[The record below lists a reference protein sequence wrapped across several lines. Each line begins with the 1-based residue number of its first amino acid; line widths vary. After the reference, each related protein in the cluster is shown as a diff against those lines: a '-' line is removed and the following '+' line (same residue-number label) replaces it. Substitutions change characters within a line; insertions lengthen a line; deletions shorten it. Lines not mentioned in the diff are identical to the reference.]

1 MKTLAKILLAIL
13 ALFALGGIGGYFYFR
28 QQFQAPANQ
37 LTVSQ
42 LPAVTRFMWRA
53 DTTGAHIT
61 PHAVLLVP
69 VTLPRCSRTCYLQ
82 FDTGAPYSLLYS
94 HALTALQAR
103 CPAAGPALKFQVAT
117 LENFQF
123 AIGQG
128 QVMARSIRI
137 REMGTR
143 TLPADSTVPFVIGT
157 LGTDVLD
164 GRVLV
169 IDYARQ
175 RFELR
180 ADVPDS
186 LARRATFAPLSF
198 EQRRV
203 LLSAGLQGADK
214 QLLFDSG
221 SSAFA
226 LLTSQASWQE
236 LARPDAPDQVT
247 PVNSWGKT
255 LMAHTVP
262 TAARL
267 QIGVTALPLRT
278 VTYIDGTTFMQRTLM
293 RFSGMGGMLG
303 NEVFSRHT
311 LILDVKGGRFGVVL
325 RRGVNQ

>member
-1 MKTLAKILLAIL
+1 MKVLFKVLLAIF
-13 ALFALGGIGGYFYFR
+13 ALFVLAGIGGYFYFR

-42 LPAVTRFMWRA
+42 LPATTRFAWRA
-53 DTTGAHIT
+53 DTTATRIT

-69 VTLPRCSRTCYLQ
+69 ILLPNCPRTCYLQ
-82 FDTGAPYSLLYS
+82 FDTGAPYTLLYS
-94 HALTALQAR
+94 HALAALQASY
-103 CPAAGPALKFQVAT
+103 PAASPALKPQAGA
-117 LENFQF
+117 LQNFPF
-123 AIGQG
+123 TIGQG
-128 QVMARSIRI
+128 QVAARTIRV
-137 REMGTR
+137 REMGAR
-143 TLPADSTVPFVIGT
+143 TLPADSTAPFVIGT
-157 LGTDVLD
+157 LGTDLLE

-180 ADVPDS
+180 TDVPDS
-186 LARRATFAPLSF
+186 LARRAVFAPLAF

-203 LLSAGLQGADK
+203 LLSAGLQGTDK

-236 LARPDAPDQVT
+236 LAQPGAPDQVT

-255 LMAHTVP
+255 LTAHTAP

-267 QIGVTALPLRT
+267 QIGATALPLGT

-303 NEVFSRHT
+303 NKVFSQHT
-311 LILDVKGGRFGVVL
+311 LILDVKGGRFGVVVAP
-325 RRGVNQ
+325 RR

>member
-1 MKTLAKILLAIL
+1 MKILSKILLAIF
-13 ALFALGGIGGYFYFR
+13 ALFVLSGIGGYFHFR
-28 QQFQAPANQ
+28 KQFQAPANQ

-42 LPAVTRFMWRA
+42 LPATARFAWRA
-53 DTTGAHIT
+53 DTTGSHIT

-69 VTLPRCSRTCYLQ
+69 VTLPHCPRTCYLQ

-94 HALTALQAR
+94 HALAALQAR
-103 CPAAGPALKFQVAT
+103 YPAAGPALQPQADA
-117 LENFQF
+117 LQNFQF

-128 QVMARSIRI
+128 LVAARSIRV
-137 REMGTR
+137 RQMGAR
-143 TLPADSTVPFVIGT
+143 TLPADSTAPFVIGT

-164 GRVLV
+164 GRVLI
-169 IDYARQ
+169 IDYAQQ

-186 LARRATFAPLSF
+186 LARRAVFGPLDF

-203 LLSAGLQGADK
+203 LLNAGLQGTEK

-226 LLTSQASWQE
+226 LLTSQSSWQE
-236 LARPDAPDQVT
+236 LARPGAPDQVT

-255 LMAHTVP
+255 LTAHTVP

-267 QIGVTALPLRT
+267 QIGATALPLRT

-303 NEVFSRHT
+303 NEAFSQHT
-311 LILDVKGGRFGVVL
+311 LILDVKGGRFGLVPAPN
-325 RRGVNQ
+325 R